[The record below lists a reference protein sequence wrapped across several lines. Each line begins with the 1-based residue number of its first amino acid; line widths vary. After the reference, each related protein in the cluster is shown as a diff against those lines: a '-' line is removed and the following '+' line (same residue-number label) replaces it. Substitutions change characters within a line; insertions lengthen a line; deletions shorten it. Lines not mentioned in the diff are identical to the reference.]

1 VGEFLGGFGLQLM
14 HLVLPSLA
22 TILSGLIIALAT
34 KQLQKLG
41 IQVTNEQD
49 ARLRQLARDAI
60 MTAEEMAHRHPELT
74 GVEKNAIATN
84 QVVSREPTINV
95 ATAARVIDQQLPLV
109 RKELE
114 QSPTPSTPTEEGM
127 NVQSTTRATDA

>member
-1 VGEFLGGFGLQLM
+1 MGGLLAGVGLQLV

-22 TILSGLIIALAT
+22 TIISGLIIALAT

-49 ARLRQLARDAI
+49 ARLRQLVRDGILA
-60 MTAEEMAHRHPELT
+60 AEEAAHRIPSLT
-74 GVEKNAIATN
+74 SEEKRAIAVN
-84 QVVSREPTINV
+84 
-95 ATAARVIDQQLPLV
+95 TAAARAPETSLAAVNRTIDQTLPLV

-114 QSPTPSTPTEEGM
+114 KPAPPKPSTPANFGRA
-127 NVQSTTRATDA
+127 VQ